1 MPTITVSAFAG
12 SIPRTSKRLVEIQNA
27 SDCVNCDLSSGS
39 LRALKAPGKVKD
51 LDKPAL
57 TIFKHDIDGWLTW
70 DKDVN
75 VVKSAVIDAE
85 GEKPLGQLLVT
96 GDRPYPTMYLSGG
109 EVYRLG
115 IPRPENALTVTTKT
129 DAILL
134 ETEGRVWSVTAI
146 SAAPMRYGN
155 DLDLM
160 GIVQDSDTAEVSALA
175 RTRIEGLNA
184 DGSGEDSVAGDGGD
198 GGEGGDDKDDITDS
212 GIQRSTSYLYTYV
225 QELAGGVI
233 KYEGAPSPASEIVD
247 VLDNDGVV
255 LTGFVIPKLPDL
267 KITHVRIYRTVS
279 GLTTSDFRFLAEISV
294 VDLEAA
300 GWQYTDVAHDKDVST
315 EVLQTTIW
323 DEIPD
328 NAQGLINTDN
338 GIYAAFRGNELLISE
353 PFIPYAFPASY
364 RLMVEDTI
372 VALAH
377 VDGTIVVLTTGRPY
391 LAQGNVPESLALS
404 HLPIEQSCVSAASV
418 ANIPGAVIYASPD
431 GLMMFTSN
439 EQNLITAQTFSR
451 DQWQDLGPSRLLGAV
466 HENRYIGFFKGT
478 NTGLMFSIGRADVV
492 RLELDDGWEVNDLYH
507 HSEDDALYL
516 SVKSGDGSNAIWK
529 FEADGSGLLTYS
541 WHSKDFFISTLTS
554 MSAARVQG
562 EVSKVSSVKLDVF
575 GPDRS
580 KERQSITL
588 TGEKAVRIRPTRSER
603 IWSFKLTGTA
613 EIHEARFGGSV
624 EGVEYGQ

>member
-1 MPTITVSAFAG
+1 MPTITVPTFAG
-12 SIPRTSKRLVEIQNA
+12 SIPRTSRRLVETQNA

-51 LDKPAL
+51 IDGPAL
-57 TIFKHDIDGWLTW
+57 TIFKHDVDGWLTW
-70 DKDVN
+70 DKEVN

-109 EVYRLG
+109 DVYRLG
-115 IPRPENALTVTTKT
+115 IPRPKDALTVKEKT
-129 DAILL
+129 DAMLL
-134 ETEGRVWSVTAI
+134 DTEGRVWSGTGLA
-146 SAAPMRYGN
+146 AAPMRYGN

-160 GIVQDSDTAEVSALA
+160 GIVHDSDTATVSVLSRAK
-175 RTRIEGLNA
+175 IEGKNA
-184 DGSGEDSVAGDGGD
+184 DG
-198 GGEGGDDKDDITDS
+198 GGDDDKEDDITDS
-212 GIQRSTSYLYTYV
+212 GIQRSTSYVYTYV

-233 KYEGAPSPASEIVD
+233 KYEGAPSPASEIID

-255 LTGFVIPKLPDL
+255 LKGFVIPKLPDL

-294 VDLEAA
+294 ADLEAA
-300 GWQYTDVAHDKDVST
+300 GLQYTDVAHDKDVST

-364 RLMVEDTI
+364 RLIVEDTI

-377 VDGTIVVLTTGRPY
+377 VDGTIVILTTGRPY

-451 DQWQDLGPSRLLGAV
+451 DQWQELGPSKLLGAV

-492 RLELDDGWEVNDLYH
+492 RLELEDGWKVNDLYH

-516 SVKSGDGSNAIWK
+516 SVEAGDGSNAIWK
-529 FEADGSGLLTYS
+529 FEADGSGLLTYA
-541 WHSKDFFISTLTS
+541 WHSKDFFFSTLTS
-554 MSAARVQG
+554 MSAARIQG
-562 EVSKVSSVKLDVF
+562 EVSKDSPVKLDVF
-575 GPDRS
+575 CPDGE
-580 KERQSITL
+580 KERQSIIL
-588 TGEKAVRIRPTRSER
+588 TGEKSVRIRPTRSER

-613 EIHEARFGGSV
+613 EIHEARLGGSV
-624 EGVEYGQ
+624 EGLEYGQ